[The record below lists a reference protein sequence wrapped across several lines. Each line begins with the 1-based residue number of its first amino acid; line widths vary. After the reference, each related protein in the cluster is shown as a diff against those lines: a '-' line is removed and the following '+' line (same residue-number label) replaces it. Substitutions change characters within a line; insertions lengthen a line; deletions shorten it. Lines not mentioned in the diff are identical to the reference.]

1 MVLTTSNFKIMGI
14 ELVIFISAI
23 LFGIFLYWRESNSN
37 NVYRFLNKIVNSKE
51 LQMTAD
57 NPKGFVY
64 RQSLLPRIIFIVS
77 LVLVAALIVE
87 FLTPISVFG
96 SYNGVSAFAS
106 FAVGT
111 LLGTYLAN
119 FVIKT
124 TEVVEEKSDSIGDIV
139 EEAVEKGKD
148 FIDDLKTREPKV
160 VEEAKKEIKTEP
172 EAAKQS
178 ARDRLKDKGLM

>member
-1 MVLTTSNFKIMGI
+1 MGI
-14 ELVIFISAI
+14 ELVIFIAAI

-37 NVYRFLNKIVNSKE
+37 NIYRFVNKIVNSKE
-51 LQMTAD
+51 LQMKAD
-57 NPKGFVY
+57 NPKGFVF
-64 RQSLLPRIIFIVS
+64 RQAFIPRLIFVVTI
-77 LVLVAALIVE
+77 VLVAALIAE

-96 SYNGVSAFAS
+96 SYNGVSAFSS

-124 TEVVEEKSDSIGDIV
+124 TEIVEEKSDSIGDLV
-139 EEAVEKGKD
+139 DGAVEKGKD
-148 FIDDLKTREPKV
+148 FIDDLKTKDTKV
-160 VEEAKKEIKTEP
+160 VEEAKKEIETEP
-172 EAAKQS
+172 EVEKPS

>member
-1 MVLTTSNFKIMGI
+1 MGI
-14 ELVIFISAI
+14 ELVIFIAAI

-37 NVYRFLNKIVNSKE
+37 SIYRSVNKIVNSKE
-51 LQMTAD
+51 LQMKAD

-64 RQSLLPRIIFIVS
+64 KQALLPRIIFIVS

-87 FLTPISVFG
+87 FLTPLAVFS
-96 SYNGVSAFAS
+96 SYNGISAFAS

-124 TEVVEEKSDSIGDIV
+124 TEVVEEKSDSIGDMLYG
-139 EEAVEKGKD
+139 AVEKGKD
-148 FIDDLKTREPKV
+148 FIEDLKTKDAEVLEDAKPEIESQPE
-160 VEEAKKEIKTEP
+160 VE
-172 EAAKQS
+172 KQS